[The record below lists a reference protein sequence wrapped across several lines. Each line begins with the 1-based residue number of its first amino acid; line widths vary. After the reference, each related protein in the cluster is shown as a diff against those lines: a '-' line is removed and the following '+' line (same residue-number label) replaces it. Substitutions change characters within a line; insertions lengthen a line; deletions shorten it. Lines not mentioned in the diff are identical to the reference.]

1 MRLSQRRGFGN
12 VVQWFR
18 GFLTEWQELQKA
30 NRPMP
35 DPPNTPPSRRL
46 RDLLTLSMSD
56 HYEVARDT
64 LNLYKLSLMDRPESI
79 RLLKI
84 DAEVRR
90 QMEETERRRRA
101 HEAGENISEEEK
113 KLLLEAETDFAELT
127 VRVAKMF
134 PKELAEVKSVEDAV
148 RLAADKREDVHALAA
163 NRLETV
169 GSAISEFMVGYREG
183 KAASLKDVAENRDP
197 FFDNLIDGV
206 VPSKKSSPSPPP
218 Q

>member
-1 MRLSQRRGFGN
+1 MR
-12 VVQWFR
+12 
-18 GFLTEWQELQKA
+18 
-30 NRPMP
+30 
-35 DPPNTPPSRRL
+35 
-46 RDLLTLSMSD
+46 D
-56 HYEVARDT
+56 HYAVVRDT
-64 LNLYKLSLMDRPESI
+64 LHLYKLSLMDRSEAI

-101 HEAGENISEEEK
+101 HEAGENLSEEDK

-148 RLAADKREDVHALAA
+148 RLAADKREEMHALAA

-183 KAASLKDVAENRDP
+183 KAASLKDVVESKDP
-197 FFDNLIDGV
+197 FFDHLIDPMV
-206 VPSKKSSPSPPP
+206 SSEKKPADVDSSPPSPPSP
-218 Q
+218 PSPHL